1 MGVEVPA
8 EAGPIQGAPL
18 TLQGQ
23 HTEGE
28 SDPWA
33 INIPDH
39 AQRKESR
46 DFVAAKNLAKK
57 ILATLGLDGQFYG
70 SAVIQMHHGGSLWL
84 FDSAGW
90 FMVQNQAG
98 IEWSAQFCAD
108 PKKVEHLRLNAK
120 RLYDAFPAT
129 LPEMTRLGYKDGV
142 AILNTPITSAPDV
155 ARWVD
160 SIFNSCVPLPAV
172 RHTGV
177 LPKGDGRHHYPTP
190 VTDIDLIKYDDFVL
204 WVTDPASGTTA
215 AVVPTAARGKG
226 VNKTRLV
233 YATPGTQLDKEHLDA
248 RSVGKPVEFGANSPL
263 TQQAYQLQGGS

>member
-1 MGVEVPA
+1 VSVEASPV
-8 EAGPIQGAPL
+8 QGAPL

-28 SDPWA
+28 SDPWT

-57 ILATLGLDGQFYG
+57 ILAALGLGGQFYG
-70 SAVIQMHHGGSLWL
+70 TAVIQMHHGGSLWL
-84 FDSAGW
+84 FDAGGW

-120 RLYDAFPAT
+120 RLYDAFPGT
-129 LPEMTRLGYKDGV
+129 LPEMTRLGYKDGDT
-142 AILNTPITSAPDV
+142 ILNTPITSAQDV

-177 LPKGDGRHHYPTP
+177 LPNGDGRHHYPTP
-190 VTDIDLIKYDDFVL
+190 ITDIDLIKYDDFVL
-204 WVTDPASGTTA
+204 WVTDPASGTAA
-215 AVVPTAARGKG
+215 AVVPAAARGKG
-226 VNKTRLV
+226 VDKTRLV
-233 YATPGTQLDKEHLDA
+233 YATPGTDLAKEHANAHDA
-248 RSVGKPVEFGANSPL
+248 GKAVVFGASSPL
-263 TQQAYQLQGGS
+263 TQQAYRLQQGS

>member
-1 MGVEVPA
+1 MPA
-8 EAGPIQGAPL
+8 GTDPSSSAPL
-18 TLQGQ
+18 ALQGQ

-28 SDPWA
+28 SDPWT
-33 INIPDH
+33 IYIPDH
-39 AQRKESR
+39 ATRTESR
-46 DFVAAKNLAKK
+46 DFIASKNLAHK

-70 SAVIQMHHGGSLWL
+70 TAVIQMHHGGSLWL
-84 FDSAGW
+84 FDSTGW

-108 PKKVEHLRLNAK
+108 PKKVEHLRLTAK
-120 RLYDAFPAT
+120 RLYDGFPAT
-129 LPEMTRLGYKDGV
+129 LPEMARLGYKDGDT
-142 AILNTPITSAPDV
+142 ILNTPIATDKDV

-190 VTDIDLIKYDDFVL
+190 ITDIDLIKYDDFVL
-204 WVTDPASGTTA
+204 WVTDPASGAEA
-215 AVVPTAARGKG
+215 AVVPSAARGKN

-233 YATPGTQLDKEHLDA
+233 YATPGTNLDQEHA
-248 RSVGKPVEFGANSPL
+248 AAHNAGKPVEFGAESPL
-263 TQQAYQLQGGS
+263 TRQAYRLQQHGRT